1 MKVLFYYR
9 GSEHFGVQALISYLE
24 SKGHEVELIYDPALG
39 DNGYLDI
46 PFVND
51 FLNKIVCNDKL
62 VVEKVVRFNPDLVA
76 FSAIT
81 NLYLPITKLAKKI
94 KKVLDVPIVIGGIH
108 PTSIPEEVIKDECY
122 DALCIGEGEE
132 PLEELLQRLEKKLPY
147 TDVKNL
153 WVRDTSG
160 KIHKNN
166 KRPIITSLDTLPTP
180 DKSLFEKYGALTSQ
194 LNIMTTRGCPFECTF
209 CVNSFRNS
217 LYTGEVYLRQRS
229 VKNVIDGIIELLKVH
244 KFKSIRFH
252 DDVFA
257 FNVKWL
263 RDFRDAYCKRVNLPF
278 HCYVTPSTAKEEILK
293 LLSEA
298 GCTKISMGVQS
309 GSEKIR
315 TKLLH
320 RKHTDEDI
328 IAAAQRIKKY
338 GMKLS
343 AEYIFGFPEETPE
356 DMWKSLDLNDKLNAN
371 YTPSFIFYPYPKT
384 ELAEYCLKKG
394 YLTEENYEQVK
405 QGHGSYH
412 TTGWLTLPYIED
424 VYKFAK
430 VLPVYTVTPKFLR
443 PILRKILK
451 LKYGFIHKFLAVI
464 SIPMIDPQEFW
475 LRLKEFPRAFF
486 ATRRALRV
494 DDWKKKSKKN
504 KNIVRNFT
512 TLNVQQNRNEVVQ
525 PLTGTS
531 KPNTAEPW
539 KRKITG
545 IKNNLVSKSTK
556 TLH

>member
-24 SKGHEVELIYDPALG
+24 SKGHEVELIFDPALG

-46 PFVND
+46 PFVNN

-62 VVEKVVRFNPDLVA
+62 VIEKVVRFNPDLVA

-81 NLYLPITKLAKKI
+81 NLYLPITRLAKKI
-94 KKVLDVPIVIGGIH
+94 KKVLDIPIVIGGIH

-132 PLEELLQRLEKKLPY
+132 PLEELLQRLEKKQSY

-153 WVRDTSG
+153 WVRDASG

-166 KRPIITSLDTLPTP
+166 KRPIISSLDTLPTA

-229 VKNVIDGIIELLKVH
+229 VKNVIDGITELLKVH

-263 RDFRDAYCKRVNLPF
+263 RDFKDAYCKHINLPF
-278 HCYVTPSTAKEEILK
+278 HCYVTPSTAKEEILR
-293 LLSEA
+293 LLREA

-343 AEYIFGFPEETPE
+343 AEYIFGFPEETPG
-356 DMWKSLDLNDKLNAN
+356 DMWKSLDLNDKLDAN

-394 YLTEENYEQVK
+394 YLTEENYKQVK
-405 QGHGSYH
+405 QGQGSYH

-443 PILRKILK
+443 PLLRKILK
-451 LKYGFIHKFLAVI
+451 LKYSFIHKFLAII

-494 DDWKKKSKKN
+494 DDWKKKPRKN

-512 TLNVQQNRNEVVQ
+512 TLNVQQNRNEVEQ
-525 PLTGTS
+525 PLTGTN

-539 KRKITG
+539 KAK
-545 IKNNLVSKSTK
+545 
-556 TLH
+556 

>member
-1 MKVLFYYR
+1 MRVLFYYR
-9 GSEHFGVQALISYLE
+9 GSEHFGVQAMISYLK

-46 PFVND
+46 PAVNN
-51 FLNKIVCNDKL
+51 FLNRIVCNDKR

-122 DALCIGEGEE
+122 DAVCIGEGEE
-132 PLEELLQRLEKKLPY
+132 PLEELLQRLEEKRSY

-153 WVRDTSG
+153 WVRDASG
-160 KIHKNN
+160 KIHKNI
-166 KRPIITSLDTLPTP
+166 KRPIISSLDSLPTA
-180 DKSLFEKYGALTSQ
+180 DKSLFEKYGALTTQ

-229 VKNVIDGIIELLKVH
+229 VKNVIDGITELLKVH
-244 KFKSIRFH
+244 KFKSVRFH

-263 RDFRDAYCKRVNLPF
+263 RDFKDAYRKHVNLPF
-278 HCYVTPSTAKEEILK
+278 HCYVTPSTAKEEILR

-356 DMWKSLDLNDKLNAN
+356 DMWKSLDLNDKLDAN

-384 ELAEYCLKKG
+384 ELAEYCLKEG
-394 YLTEENYEQVK
+394 YLTEENYKQVK
-405 QGHGSYH
+405 QGYGSYH

-443 PILRKILK
+443 PLLRKILK

-475 LRLKEFPRAFF
+475 LRLKEFPRVFF

-494 DDWKKKSKKN
+494 DDWKKKPKKN
-504 KNIVRNFT
+504 KISVRNFA
-512 TLNVQQNRNEVVQ
+512 TLNVLQNGNEVVQ

-531 KPNTAEPW
+531 KLNRAEPW
-539 KRKITG
+539 KRKITDY
-545 IKNNLVSKSTK
+545 KDNLVSKSTE
-556 TLH
+556 TLR

>member
-343 AEYIFGFPEETPE
+343 AEYIFGFPEETPG
-356 DMWKSLDLNDKLNAN
+356 DMWKSLDLNDKLDAN

-394 YLTEENYEQVK
+394 YLTEENYKQVK
-405 QGHGSYH
+405 QGQGSYH

-443 PILRKILK
+443 PLLRKILK
-451 LKYGFIHKFLAVI
+451 LKYSFIHKFLAII

>member
-46 PFVND
+46 PFVNN

-81 NLYLPITKLAKKI
+81 NLYLPITRLAKKI
-94 KKVLDVPIVIGGIH
+94 KKVLDIPIVIGGIH

>member
-46 PFVND
+46 PFVNN

-62 VVEKVVRFNPDLVA
+62 VIEKVVRFNPDLVA

-81 NLYLPITKLAKKI
+81 NLYLPITRLAKKI
-94 KKVLDVPIVIGGIH
+94 KKVLDIPIVIGGIH

-132 PLEELLQRLEKKLPY
+132 PLEELLQRLEKKQSY

-153 WVRDTSG
+153 WVRDASG

-166 KRPIITSLDTLPTP
+166 KRPIISTLDILPTA
-180 DKSLFEKYGALTSQ
+180 DKSHFEKYGALTSQ

-229 VKNVIDGIIELLKVH
+229 VKNVIDGITELLKIH

-263 RDFRDAYCKRVNLPF
+263 RDFRDSYSKHVNLPF
-278 HCYVTPSTAKEEILK
+278 HCNVTPSTAKEEILK

-328 IAAAQRIKKY
+328 IAAAQRIKKN

-343 AEYIFGFPEETPE
+343 A
-356 DMWKSLDLNDKLNAN
+356 
-371 YTPSFIFYPYPKT
+371 
-384 ELAEYCLKKG
+384 
-394 YLTEENYEQVK
+394 
-405 QGHGSYH
+405 
-412 TTGWLTLPYIED
+412 
-424 VYKFAK
+424 
-430 VLPVYTVTPKFLR
+430 
-443 PILRKILK
+443 
-451 LKYGFIHKFLAVI
+451 
-464 SIPMIDPQEFW
+464 
-475 LRLKEFPRAFF
+475 
-486 ATRRALRV
+486 
-494 DDWKKKSKKN
+494 
-504 KNIVRNFT
+504 
-512 TLNVQQNRNEVVQ
+512 
-525 PLTGTS
+525 
-531 KPNTAEPW
+531 
-539 KRKITG
+539 
-545 IKNNLVSKSTK
+545 
-556 TLH
+556 

>member
-46 PFVND
+46 SFINN

-62 VVEKVVRFNPDLVA
+62 VIEKVVRFNPDLVA

-81 NLYLPITKLAKKI
+81 NLYLPITRLAKKI
-94 KKVLDVPIVIGGIH
+94 KKVLDIPIVIGGIH

-132 PLEELLQRLEKKLPY
+132 PLEELLQRLEKKQSY

-153 WVRDTSG
+153 WVRDASG

-166 KRPIITSLDTLPTP
+166 KRPIISSLDTLPTA

-229 VKNVIDGIIELLKVH
+229 VKNVIDGITELLKVH

-263 RDFRDAYCKRVNLPF
+263 RDFRDSYSKHVNLPF
-278 HCYVTPSTAKEEILK
+278 HCNVTPSTAKEEILK

-356 DMWKSLDLNDKLNAN
+356 DMWKSLDLNDKLDAN

-394 YLTEENYEQVK
+394 YLTEENYKQVK

-443 PILRKILK
+443 PLFRKILK

-475 LRLKEFPRAFF
+475 VRLKEFPRAFF

-494 DDWKKKSKKN
+494 DDWMKKPKKN
-504 KNIVRNFT
+504 KI
-512 TLNVQQNRNEVVQ
+512 L
-525 PLTGTS
+525 
-531 KPNTAEPW
+531 
-539 KRKITG
+539 
-545 IKNNLVSKSTK
+545 
-556 TLH
+556 

>member
-24 SKGHEVELIYDPALG
+24 SKGHEVELIFDPALG

-46 PFVND
+46 PFVNN

-62 VVEKVVRFNPDLVA
+62 VIEKVVRFNPDLVA

-81 NLYLPITKLAKKI
+81 NLYLPITRLAKKI
-94 KKVLDVPIVIGGIH
+94 KKVLDIPIVIGGIH

-132 PLEELLQRLEKKLPY
+132 PLEELLQRLEKKQSY

-153 WVRDTSG
+153 WVRDASG

-166 KRPIITSLDTLPTP
+166 KRPIISSLDTLPTA

-229 VKNVIDGIIELLKVH
+229 VKNVIDGITELLKVH

-263 RDFRDAYCKRVNLPF
+263 RDFRDSYSKHVNLPF
-278 HCYVTPSTAKEEILK
+278 HCNVTPSTAKEEILK

-356 DMWKSLDLNDKLNAN
+356 DMWKSLDLNDKLDAN

-394 YLTEENYEQVK
+394 YLTEENYKQVK
-405 QGHGSYH
+405 QGCGSYH

-443 PILRKILK
+443 PLFRKILK

-475 LRLKEFPRAFF
+475 VRLKEFPRAFF

-494 DDWKKKSKKN
+494 DDWKKKPKKN

-512 TLNVQQNRNEVVQ
+512 TLNVRQNRNEVAQ
-525 PLTGTS
+525 PLTGTGNL
-531 KPNTAEPW
+531 NTAEPW
-539 KRKITG
+539 KSKITG
-545 IKNNLVSKSTK
+545 FKNKLVNKSTK
-556 TLH
+556 T

>member
-1 MKVLFYYR
+1 MRVLFYYR
-9 GSEHFGVQALISYLE
+9 GSEHFGVQAMISYLK

-46 PFVND
+46 PAVNN
-51 FLNKIVCNDKL
+51 FLNRIVCNDKR

-122 DALCIGEGEE
+122 DAVCIGEGEE
-132 PLEELLQRLEKKLPY
+132 PLEELLQRLEEKRSY

-153 WVRDTSG
+153 WVRDASG
-160 KIHKNN
+160 KIHKNI
-166 KRPIITSLDTLPTP
+166 KRPIISSLDSLPTA
-180 DKSLFEKYGALTSQ
+180 DKSLFEKYGALTTQ

-229 VKNVIDGIIELLKVH
+229 VKNVIDGITELLKVH
-244 KFKSIRFH
+244 KFKSVRFH

-263 RDFRDAYCKRVNLPF
+263 RDFKDAYRKHVNLPF
-278 HCYVTPSTAKEEILK
+278 HCYVTPSTAKEEILR

-356 DMWKSLDLNDKLNAN
+356 DMWKSLDLNDKLDAN

-384 ELAEYCLKKG
+384 ELAEYCLKEG
-394 YLTEENYEQVK
+394 YLTEENYKQVK
-405 QGHGSYH
+405 QGYGSYH

-443 PILRKILK
+443 PLLRKILK

-475 LRLKEFPRAFF
+475 LRLKEFPRVFF

-494 DDWKKKSKKN
+494 DDWKKKPKKN
-504 KNIVRNFT
+504 KISVRNFA
-512 TLNVQQNRNEVVQ
+512 TLNVLQNGNEVVQ

-531 KPNTAEPW
+531 KLNRAEPW
-539 KRKITG
+539 KHKITDY
-545 IKNNLVSKSTK
+545 KDNLVSKSTEP
-556 TLH
+556 LR

>member
-24 SKGHEVELIYDPALG
+24 SKGHEVELVYDPALG

-46 PFVND
+46 PFVNN

-62 VVEKVVRFNPDLVA
+62 VIEKVVRFNPDLVA

-81 NLYLPITKLAKKI
+81 NLYLPITRLAKKI
-94 KKVLDVPIVIGGIH
+94 KKVLDIPIVIGGIH

-132 PLEELLQRLEKKLPY
+132 PLEELLQRLEKKQSY

-153 WVRDTSG
+153 WVRDASG

-166 KRPIITSLDTLPTP
+166 KRPIISSLDTLPTA

-229 VKNVIDGIIELLKVH
+229 VKNVIDGIAELLKVH

-263 RDFRDAYCKRVNLPF
+263 RDFRDAYSKHVNLPF
-278 HCYVTPSTAKEEILK
+278 HCNVTPSTAKEEILK

-356 DMWKSLDLNDKLNAN
+356 DMWKSLDLNDKLDAN

-394 YLTEENYEQVK
+394 YLTEENYKQVK

-443 PILRKILK
+443 PLFRKILK

-475 LRLKEFPRAFF
+475 VRLKEFPRAFF

-494 DDWKKKSKKN
+494 DDWKKKPKKN

-512 TLNVQQNRNEVVQ
+512 TLNVRQNRNEVAQ
-525 PLTGTS
+525 PLTGTGNL
-531 KPNTAEPW
+531 NTAEPW
-539 KRKITG
+539 KSKITG
-545 IKNNLVSKSTK
+545 FKNKLVNKSTK
-556 TLH
+556 T

>member
-1 MKVLFYYR
+1 
-9 GSEHFGVQALISYLE
+9 
-24 SKGHEVELIYDPALG
+24 
-39 DNGYLDI
+39 
-46 PFVND
+46 
-51 FLNKIVCNDKL
+51 
-62 VVEKVVRFNPDLVA
+62 
-76 FSAIT
+76 
-81 NLYLPITKLAKKI
+81 
-94 KKVLDVPIVIGGIH
+94 
-108 PTSIPEEVIKDECY
+108 
-122 DALCIGEGEE
+122 
-132 PLEELLQRLEKKLPY
+132 
-147 TDVKNL
+147 
-153 WVRDTSG
+153 
-160 KIHKNN
+160 
-166 KRPIITSLDTLPTP
+166 
-180 DKSLFEKYGALTSQ
+180 
-194 LNIMTTRGCPFECTF
+194 
-209 CVNSFRNS
+209 
-217 LYTGEVYLRQRS
+217 
-229 VKNVIDGIIELLKVH
+229 
-244 KFKSIRFH
+244 
-252 DDVFA
+252 
-257 FNVKWL
+257 
-263 RDFRDAYCKRVNLPF
+263 
-278 HCYVTPSTAKEEILK
+278 
-293 LLSEA
+293 
-298 GCTKISMGVQS
+298 
-309 GSEKIR
+309 
-315 TKLLH
+315 
-320 RKHTDEDI
+320 
-328 IAAAQRIKKY
+328 
-338 GMKLS
+338 
-343 AEYIFGFPEETPE
+343 
-356 DMWKSLDLNDKLNAN
+356 LNDKLNAN

>member
-46 PFVND
+46 SFINN

-62 VVEKVVRFNPDLVA
+62 VIEKVVRFNPDLVA

-81 NLYLPITKLAKKI
+81 NLYLPITRLAKKI
-94 KKVLDVPIVIGGIH
+94 KKVLDIPIVIGGIH

-132 PLEELLQRLEKKLPY
+132 PLEELLQRLEKKQSY

-153 WVRDTSG
+153 WVRDASG

-166 KRPIITSLDTLPTP
+166 KRPIISSLDTLPTA

-229 VKNVIDGIIELLKVH
+229 VKNVIDGITELLKVH

-263 RDFRDAYCKRVNLPF
+263 RDFRDSYSKHVNLPF
-278 HCYVTPSTAKEEILK
+278 HCNVTPSTAKEEILK